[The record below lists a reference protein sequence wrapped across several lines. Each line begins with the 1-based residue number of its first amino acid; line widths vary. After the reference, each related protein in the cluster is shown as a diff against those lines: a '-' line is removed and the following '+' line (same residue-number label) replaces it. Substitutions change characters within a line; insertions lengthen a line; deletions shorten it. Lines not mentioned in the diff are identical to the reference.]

1 MAVTLRTSE
10 HDPYHPCSGSKL
22 TVELEC
28 LGAEITELW
37 GHINAATHRFLELVA
52 EFDRREGWAY
62 EGCASCAQWLNW
74 QCGIGAVAAREK
86 VRVARALES
95 LPKIREA
102 FRLGVVSYSK
112 VRAMTRVATPE
123 NEDILLNVAEHGT
136 ASHLGRLV
144 QKYRR
149 AERMIDAERAQRR
162 HTRRSLY
169 YYYDADGSLV
179 IQARL
184 PAEVGAVVRKAIEA
198 AMAALEEEKE
208 GGAAQ
213 SVVAERGASAETSP
227 GGPEPFASSAS
238 AETLPGG
245 PELEPG
251 ASAETPAAVDRVSP
265 APRALPQ
272 VPAAV
277 GNGAGVSAETPSPA
291 ALPEADEATHA
302 DRFEHDR
309 IGARRADAL
318 HLLAERFLMEQTAA
332 RASVADR
339 YQVVVHVDQRLL
351 AGHVAGD
358 SCGGRCELEDDQPLA
373 LETVRRLACD
383 CSVVGL
389 VVNAA
394 GEPLDLGRKK
404 RTLSAALRRA
414 LRARDG
420 GCRFPTCTHTRWIE
434 GHHVV
439 HWANGG
445 ETKLDNLCSLCAFHH
460 RLVHEGGFGMRTIT
474 HDDGRVDF
482 VFTRPDGSVIEPNGR
497 HRFRGIA
504 PRERAPRSPQSD
516 PPPPEEEGRRLVAD
530 GEWTEDPGDLPLY
543 ALSREA
549 GLAISWRTARSKW
562 IGEKMDY
569 GLAAEA
575 LFRCRDARAQRAA
588 MAE

>member
-1 MAVTLRTSE
+1 MEATLRTSK
-10 HDPYHPCSGSKL
+10 HDPYRPCSGSKHC
-22 TVELEC
+22 VDLEY

-37 GHINAATHRFLELVA
+37 GHISAATYRFLALVA
-52 EFDRREGWAY
+52 EFDRRQGWAY
-62 EGCASCAQWLNW
+62 DGCANCAQWLNW

-102 FRLGVVSYSK
+102 FRLGAVSYSK

-136 ASHLGRLV
+136 ASHLERLV

-169 YYYDADGSLV
+169 YYYDDDGSLV

-184 PAEVGAVVRKAIEA
+184 PPEVGAVVKKAIEA
-198 AMAALEEEKE
+198 ALEEAK
-208 GGAAQ
+208 GDDQAPTIAT
-213 SVVAERGASAETSP
+213 ERNASAETSP
-227 GGPEPFASSAS
+227 RGAEPE
-238 AETLPGG
+238 
-245 PELEPG
+245 
-251 ASAETPAAVDRVSP
+251 AA
-265 APRALPQ
+265 
-272 VPAAV
+272 
-277 GNGAGVSAETPSPA
+277 VSAETPDAADGCPGASRAAVALVHAPVANRPLAVSAEAPPSA

-302 DRFEHDR
+302 DPFEHNR
-309 IGARRADAL
+309 LAARRADAL
-318 HLLAERFLMEQTAA
+318 HLLAEHFLTQQTAA
-332 RASVADR
+332 RGSVADR
-339 YQVVVHVDQRLL
+339 YQVVVHVDHCVL
-351 AGHVAGD
+351 AGHAAGD
-358 SCGGRCELEDDQPLA
+358 SCRRCELEDGQPLA
-373 LETVRRLACD
+373 LDTVRRLACD
-383 CSVVGL
+383 GSVVEI
-389 VVNAA
+389 VENAA
-394 GEPLDLGRKK
+394 GEPLDVGR
-404 RTLSAALRRA
+404 RTRILSAALRRA
-414 LRARDG
+414 LTARDG

-434 GHHVV
+434 GHHVQ
-439 HWANGG
+439 HWADGG
-445 ETKLDNLCSLCAFHH
+445 ETKLSNLCSLCTFHH
-460 RLVHEGGFGMRTIT
+460 RLVHEGGFGMRAIE
-474 HDDGRVDF
+474 HDDGGVDF

-504 PRERAPRSPQSD
+504 RDRAPLPPRPQQPG

-562 IGEKMDY
+562 TGEKMDY

-575 LFRCRDARAQRAA
+575 LFRRRDERAHAAPAR
-588 MAE
+588 